1 MVACCYKAVNYY
13 SLVIHLGS
21 PGRALTIEL
30 MATPKKSAKKQSR
43 KARRAAVASGQAP
56 KTPRASTSTGPRTPA
71 QPAPISREVERA
83 QVPTAPAGT
92 TRVTFS
98 NAAATRTDTGI
109 DKRLAEIEL
118 PAIRKDL
125 KKLALTLSTFGVI
138 FVGLAVLGTQTDMV
152 QQLGKSL
159 FSLWQ

>member
-1 MVACCYKAVNYY
+1 
-13 SLVIHLGS
+13 
-21 PGRALTIEL
+21 
-30 MATPKKSAKKQSR
+30 MATRKTQKPAKKQSR

-56 KTPRASTSTGPRTPA
+56 RTPRASTNTGPRTPA
-71 QPAPISREVERA
+71 IPAPISREADRT
-83 QVPTAPAGT
+83 QVPTVPTGT

-98 NAAATRTDTGI
+98 NAAAGRTDAGI

-118 PAIRKDL
+118 PAIRRDL
-125 KKLALTLSTFGVI
+125 RKLALTLSTFGVI
-138 FVGLAVLGTQTDMV
+138 FIGLAVVGTHTDLV